1 MKRTKKYLLIGLFSL
16 FALTACSKDSDKDN
30 QISQEEIDRV
40 EGYFLDIKEY
50 IEETGPMNISLK
62 DFEHIDHTV
71 KGHKLDI
78 DKEYHYKL
86 ADGDLYIKTKRITPD
101 ESIIDIKLKNHK
113 GDDKYEVNIEAEQ
126 REKISKETGN

>member
-1 MKRTKKYLLIGLFSL
+1 MRKTKKYLLLGLFSL
-16 FALTACSKDSDKDN
+16 SALTACSKDSDKDN
-30 QISQEEIDRV
+30 QVSQEEIDRV
-40 EGYFLDIKEY
+40 EGYFLDIKDY
-50 IEETGPMNISLK
+50 IKEKGPMNISLK

-71 KGHKLDI
+71 KGHKSDP

-86 ADGDLYIKTKRITPD
+86 ADGDLYIKTKRITPE

-126 REKISKETGN
+126 REKIDKETQN